1 MSCAGFLVVY
11 YGVFFKIS
19 FVRKCLPMSQQAYGS
34 IGTFLM
40 VMMVVVAMYILSKLG
55 HFLKFKFFWIIIL
68 ISIL

>member
-1 MSCAGFLVVY
+1 
-11 YGVFFKIS
+11 
-19 FVRKCLPMSQQAYGS
+19 MSQQAYGS